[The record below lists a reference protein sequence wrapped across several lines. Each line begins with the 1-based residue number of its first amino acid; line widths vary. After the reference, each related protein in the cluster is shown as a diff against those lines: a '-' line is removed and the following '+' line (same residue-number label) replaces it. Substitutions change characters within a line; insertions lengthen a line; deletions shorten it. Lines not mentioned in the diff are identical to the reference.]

1 MKKPDRDDTSAW
13 AAHNRSQLRYF
24 RSLSLRRKMEAVEGM
39 ADLVRHFE
47 RMRAAGA
54 FRPSPAGPA
63 QPGATPEVRERSVA
77 YRSRRGRS
85 EEEGQ
90 EREEREERVRDGPDE
105 HPREGGG
112 DDSCREGQES

>member
-24 RSLSLRRKMEAVEGM
+24 RSLSLRRRMEAVEGM

-54 FRPSPAGPA
+54 FRPSPAG
-63 QPGATPEVRERSVA
+63 QPGVRPEVRESSVA
-77 YRSRRGRS
+77 YRSGRGRS
-85 EEEGQ
+85 EEERRD
-90 EREEREERVRDGPDE
+90 REERDRSVRDGPDE
-105 HPREGGG
+105 HPRKGGG
-112 DDSCREGQES
+112 DDSGGDRRES